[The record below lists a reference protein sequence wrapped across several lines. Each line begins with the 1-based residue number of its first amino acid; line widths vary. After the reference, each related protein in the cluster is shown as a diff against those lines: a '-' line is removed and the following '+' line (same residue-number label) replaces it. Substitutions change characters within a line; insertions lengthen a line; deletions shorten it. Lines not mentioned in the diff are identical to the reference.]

1 MIESLQQSL
10 AIFDNLRKFSE
21 IVQKRSRALETIL
34 GKFVGNL
41 RQMVKNVVISMSI
54 NKQNN
59 TWLLVNM
66 EYIFEC
72 SV

>member
-21 IVQKRSRALETIL
+21 IVQKRSRARETIF

-41 RQMVKNVVISMSI
+41 RQMVKNVVIRMSI
-54 NKQNN
+54 
-59 TWLLVNM
+59 
-66 EYIFEC
+66 
-72 SV
+72 